1 MDEIYFKNAAEWRT
15 WLAGNHNK
23 FPGIWLVFYKKKT
36 SKPTLVY
43 EHAIEE
49 ALCYGWV
56 DSIIRKIDEEKHV
69 RKFTPRKDN
78 SKWSE
83 LNKKRVERL
92 IKQNCMAEPGLS
104 KVAIAK
110 ENGMWD
116 KSDRPQISLELSKE
130 FKSALNKNQKA
141 KQYFEALASS
151 YQKHF
156 IAWITVAKKPE
167 TKTNRLREAIKLLEK
182 NKKLGL
188 R

>member
-23 FPGIWLVFYKKKT
+23 FPGIWLVFYKKET
-36 SKPTLVY
+36 GKPTLVY

-56 DSIIRKIDEEKHV
+56 DSIIRKIDEEKYV

-83 LNKKRVERL
+83 SNKKRVERL

-116 KSDRPQISLELSKE
+116 KPDRPQISLELSKE
-130 FKSALNKNQKA
+130 FKSALDKNHRA
-141 KQYFEALASS
+141 KQNFEDLASS
-151 YQKHF
+151 YQKHY
-156 IAWITVAKKPE
+156 IAWIVVARKPE
-167 TKTNRLREAIKLLEK
+167 TQTKRIKESIRLLESGE
-182 NKKLGL
+182 KLGL
-188 R
+188 K